1 MSLTVVITVT
11 FVVVYFGVTLF
22 LCRGVKLSTRE
33 ICLCGLCIAMSLVLE
48 SFRIPLP
55 TGATVPF
62 ASMVP
67 LMMLSIVDQ
76 PRVAFLSGW
85 VCGILAMFFVPAW
98 QPVHWGQIFV
108 EQLVCFSCL
117 GYAGIFGSD
126 KRWKVLCGIVLASV
140 LRFCGHLL
148 SGVVFFSQNAWDGW
162 SAWGYSFG
170 YNLSQNLPLILMSAV
185 IVLALPLKTL
195 GRMVKRSA

>member
-1 MSLTVVITVT
+1 MSVTLTVICVLAYVA
-11 FVVVYFGVTLF
+11 VTLF
-22 LCRGVKLSTRE
+22 LCRGLKMTTRE
-33 ICLCGLCIAMSLVLE
+33 LCLCGLCIAMSLVLE

-67 LMMLSIVDQ
+67 LMLLAVVDQ
-76 PRVAFLSGW
+76 PKVAFVGGW

-117 GYAGIFGSD
+117 GYAGIFGGD

-148 SGVVFFSQNAWDGW
+148 SGVIFFSQNAWDGW
-162 SAWGYSFG
+162 GAWGYSFG
-170 YNLSQNLPLILMSAV
+170 YNLSQNLPLIVMSAIV
-185 IVLALPLKTL
+185 VLALPLKTL
-195 GRMVKRSA
+195 GKMVKRSA

>member
-1 MSLTVVITVT
+1 MSVTITVI
-11 FVVVYFGVTLF
+11 FVLAYFAVTLF
-22 LCRGVKLSTRE
+22 LCRGLKMTTRE
-33 ICLCGLCIAMSLVLE
+33 LCLCGLCIAMSLVLE

-67 LMMLSIVDQ
+67 LMLLAVVDQ
-76 PRVAFLSGW
+76 PKVAFVGGW

-117 GYAGIFGSD
+117 GYAGIFGGD

-148 SGVVFFSQNAWDGW
+148 SGVIFFSQNAWDGW
-162 SAWGYSFG
+162 GAWGYSFG
-170 YNLSQNLPLILMSAV
+170 YNLSQNLPLIVMSAIV
-185 IVLALPLKTL
+185 VLALPLKTL
-195 GRMVKRSA
+195 GKMVKRSA

>member
-1 MSLTVVITVT
+1 MSITVT
-11 FVVVYFGVTLF
+11 VIFVLAYFAVTLF
-22 LCRGVKLSTRE
+22 LCRGLKMTTRE
-33 ICLCGLCIAMSLVLE
+33 LCLCGLCIAMSLVLE

-67 LMMLSIVDQ
+67 LMLLAVVDQ
-76 PRVAFLSGW
+76 PKVAFVGGW

-98 QPVHWGQIFV
+98 QPVNWGQIFV

-117 GYAGIFGSD
+117 GYAGIFGGD

-148 SGVVFFSQNAWDGW
+148 SGVIFFSQNAWDGW
-162 SAWGYSFG
+162 GAWGYSFG
-170 YNLSQNLPLILMSAV
+170 YNLSQNLPLIVMSAIV
-185 IVLALPLKTL
+185 VLALPLKTL
-195 GRMVKRSA
+195 GKMVKRSA

>member
-1 MSLTVVITVT
+1 
-11 FVVVYFGVTLF
+11 
-22 LCRGVKLSTRE
+22 
-33 ICLCGLCIAMSLVLE
+33 MSLVLE

-162 SAWGYSFG
+162 GAWGYSFG

>member
-1 MSLTVVITVT
+1 MSVAITVI
-11 FVVVYFGVTLF
+11 FVLAYFAVTLL
-22 LCRGVKLSTRE
+22 LCRGLKMTTRE
-33 ICLCGLCIAMSLVLE
+33 LCLCGLCIAMSLVLE

-67 LMMLSIVDQ
+67 LMLLAIVDQ
-76 PRVAFLSGW
+76 PKAAFVGGW

-162 SAWGYSFG
+162 GAWGYSFG

-195 GRMVKRSA
+195 GKMVKRSA